1 MLKNYIMPQLEEQP
15 TFQTMIWQQDGAPPH
30 YGQAVR
36 DYLDDTFSEWIGRRG
51 TVEWPPRS
59 PDLTPCDFSLWGV
72 IKDHVYAQKPRN
84 VDHLKLLIEHE
95 FTSLNDNI
103 ELCQAICHSVAK
115 RCRMCIRAEGKQFE
129 HLL

>member
-1 MLKNYIMPQLEEQP
+1 
-15 TFQTMIWQQDGAPPH
+15 MIWQQDGAPPH

-36 DYLDDTFSEWIGRRG
+36 DYLDDTFLEWIGRRG

-115 RCRMCIRAEGKQFE
+115 RCRITVGN
-129 HLL
+129 